1 MQAVISRGTM
11 TQLQHI
17 GLALFVLFTFGFAL
31 GYKQDCPDGSQVET
45 FMLDGVAAKL
55 VGRDLCQP

>member
-1 MQAVISRGTM
+1 MQAVMSRGTM

-31 GYKQDCPDGSQVET
+31 GYTQECADGSTVET

-55 VGRDLCQP
+55 TGRDLCQP

>member
-1 MQAVISRGTM
+1 M

-31 GYKQDCPDGSQVET
+31 GYTQECADGSTVET

-55 VGRDLCQP
+55 TGRDLCQP